1 MNFCSPVLA
10 VVGVS
15 VAISALAQQEPPA
28 DDIAAQVRLQ
38 GYPCNGPVG
47 AHKDAK
53 WSWPDEP
60 LWILNC
66 ANATYRVRLIPD
78 MAARIEKLQ

>member
-1 MNFCSPVLA
+1 MKARCLLVA
-10 VVGVS
+10 AVGVAI
-15 VAISALAQQEPPA
+15 VAPALAQQEPPA

-38 GYPCNGPVG
+38 GYPCEGSVS
-47 AHKDAK
+47 ARKDVK

-60 LWILNC
+60 LWILKC
-66 ANATYRVRLIPD
+66 ANATYRVRIVPD